1 MKFSYIVRSIEGH
14 FKKYETD
21 RLYKAKQFIEKQD
34 EPMMY
39 EIIKEPGGKVIF

>member
-39 EIIKEPGGKVIF
+39 EVVKIQTGEVVY